1 MKKLI
6 KMLIEDNSFTVE
18 SADTLKK
25 QIKAEMKK
33 KSPDID
39 LINELV
45 VAISEAE
52 NYTEADIDIENEFRI
67 ITEHKRKKPVLSY
80 IKGFVAAACAVVVIC
95 NIASYS
101 AYGESI
107 YTLVVKNDNKV
118 HFDFFN
124 SDENEKD
131 SFKYDSYGVKYFYEC
146 LGMKVESPMYFPEGF
161 EITEKRIGEQLV
173 TLCDGERKVDI
184 SFMSLNSRLTV
195 DGINPIESVIHVNG
209 HTATYINDE
218 NADWLIYKFDDI
230 VAIYDFQNLS
240 DEEIDKIITSI
251 E

>member
-18 SADTLKK
+18 SADILKK

-45 VAISEAE
+45 VAISKAE

-80 IKGFVAAACAVVVIC
+80 IKGFVAAACAVVVISS
-95 NIASYS
+95 IASYS

-173 TLCDGERKVDI
+173 TLSDGERKVDI
-184 SFMSLNSRLTV
+184 SFMSLNRRLTV

-209 HTATYINDE
+209 HIASYINDE

>member
-80 IKGFVAAACAVVVIC
+80 IKGFVAAACAVVVISS
-95 NIASYS
+95 IVSYS

-173 TLCDGERKVDI
+173 TLSDGERKVDI
-184 SFMSLNSRLTV
+184 SFMSLNRRLTV

-209 HTATYINDE
+209 HIATYINDE